1 MKPLAVTRT
10 LASGAHLGAACVP
23 MVMMGAWMGVN
34 GSSWSSRWPS
44 LASAAD
50 WYVGRQSLGDTFKS
64 TSRWVMLLAA
74 GSSCHKERESEREKK
89 KCEEKRKRER
99 EKKCSERE
107 RESEREKKLA
117 KKRRERA

>member
-1 MKPLAVTRT
+1 MRHPKQARDRCVKPLAVTRT

-50 WYVGRQSLGDTFKS
+50 WYAGRRSLGDTFRS

-74 GSSCHKERESEREKK
+74 GSSCHKERERE
-89 KCEEKRKRER
+89 KRER
-99 EKKCSERE
+99 ERK
-107 RESEREKKLA
+107 KKLA
-117 KKRRERA
+117 KKRRQRERALSTYSG